1 MKFKSK
7 ASTLDKIRVTKTKI
21 PKFFFFSIKN
31 YKKNKKQYIYN
42 ISKKFKHLIA
52 IRSSSL
58 QEDSRYS
65 SMAGYFKSF
74 LNIDSKNS
82 LLVEKKINEVIE
94 SYSNSSSKNQI
105 LIQDMVK
112 NVRMSG
118 VATTCDKDTLA
129 PYYHINFSYNKN
141 TSDVTSGKG
150 GTKNFIYYKNSPIQ
164 PKNKDLR
171 KIINLLNE
179 LVIKLKE
186 ILNL

>member
-7 ASTLDKIRVTKTKI
+7 ASTLDQIKVKKIKI
-21 PKFFFFSIKN
+21 PSFFFFRVKD
-31 YKKNKKQYIYN
+31 YKKNKKKYLYK

-52 IRSSSL
+52 VRSSST
-58 QEDSRYS
+58 QEDNRYS

-74 LNIDSKNS
+74 LNIDSKNFS
-82 LLVEKKINEVIE
+82 LVQKKIDEVIK
-94 SYSNSSSKNQI
+94 SYSQSNSKNQV

-141 TSDVTSGKG
+141 T
-150 GTKNFIYYKNSPIQ
+150 
-164 PKNKDLR
+164 R
-171 KIINLLNE
+171 KF
-179 LVIKLKE
+179 K
-186 ILNL
+186 